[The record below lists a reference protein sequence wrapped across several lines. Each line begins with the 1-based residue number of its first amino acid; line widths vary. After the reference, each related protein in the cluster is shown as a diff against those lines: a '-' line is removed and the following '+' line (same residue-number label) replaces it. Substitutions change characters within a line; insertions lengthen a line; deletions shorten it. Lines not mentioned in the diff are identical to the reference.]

1 MIDVLFRPFSF
12 IGRRGVGIRPRD
24 LPWWLEPA
32 FSFLM
37 KILLVE
43 DEPKVAAF
51 LHQGLTE
58 QHHSVDLA
66 ADGLLGLRL
75 AQQTVYDLI
84 ILDTL
89 LPGLSGLEVCRQ
101 VRTHDSSVPILMLT
115 ALGETDDKIRGL
127 DAGADD
133 YLVKPF
139 AFQELLARIRA
150 LTRRR
155 HETPSADNVLRLA
168 DLTLD
173 PVRKV
178 VQRAGQTIQLTAREF
193 ALLDYLL
200 RNQNRVVSRV
210 DILEH
215 VWETSFDTGSNVIDV
230 YINFLRKKL
239 DKDFTPKLIHTLV
252 GMGYVMKEE

>member
-1 MIDVLFRPFSF
+1 
-12 IGRRGVGIRPRD
+12 
-24 LPWWLEPA
+24 
-32 FSFLM
+32 M

-51 LHQGLTE
+51 LQKGLTE
-58 QHHSVDLA
+58 QQHAVEVA
-66 ADGLLGLRL
+66 FDGVTGLRRAL
-75 AQQTVYDLI
+75 AEPYDLL
-84 ILDTL
+84 ILDNL
-89 LPGLSGLEVCRQ
+89 LPGLNGLDVCRQ
-101 VRTHDSSVPILMLT
+101 VRTQNSVVPILMLT

-150 LTRRR
+150 LVRRR
-155 HETPSADNVLRLA
+155 HESPATDVVLRLA

-173 PVRKV
+173 PGRKL
-178 VQRAGQTIQLTAREF
+178 VQRANQTIQLTAREF
-193 ALLDYLL
+193 ALLEYLL
-200 RNQNRVVSRV
+200 RNQERVVSRV
-210 DILEH
+210 DILEQ

-230 YINFLRKKL
+230 YINFLRKKI
-239 DKDFTPKLIHTLV
+239 DRDFSPKLIHTLV

>member
-1 MIDVLFRPFSF
+1 
-12 IGRRGVGIRPRD
+12 
-24 LPWWLEPA
+24 
-32 FSFLM
+32 M

-43 DEPKVAAF
+43 DEPKVASF
-51 LHQGLTE
+51 LHKGLTE
-58 QHHSVDLA
+58 QQHSVEVA
-66 ADGLLGLRL
+66 TDGPTGLRMAL
-75 AQQTVYDLI
+75 AGSHDLI
-84 ILDTL
+84 ILDNL
-89 LPGLSGLEVCRQ
+89 LPGLSGLDVCRQ
-101 VRTHDSSVPILMLT
+101 VRTLNSAVPILMLT

-139 AFQELLARIRA
+139 AFQELLARVRA
-150 LTRRR
+150 LVRRR
-155 HETPSADNVLRLA
+155 PESNSSAAILHLA

-173 PVRKV
+173 PSSKR
-178 VQRAGQTIQLTAREF
+178 VQRAGQPIQLTAREF
-193 ALLDYLL
+193 SLLEYLL
-200 RNQNRVVSRV
+200 RHKGRVISRV

-230 YINFLRKKL
+230 YINFLRKKI

>member
-1 MIDVLFRPFSF
+1 
-12 IGRRGVGIRPRD
+12 
-24 LPWWLEPA
+24 
-32 FSFLM
+32 M

-43 DEPKVAAF
+43 DEPKVASF

-58 QHHSVDLA
+58 QHHTVDLA

-75 AQQTVYDLI
+75 AQANSYDLL

-101 VRTHDSSVPILMLT
+101 VRAHDTGVPILMLT

-155 HETPSADNVLRLA
+155 HDSPSANSILRLA

-173 PVRKV
+173 PSRKL

-193 ALLDYLL
+193 ALLEYLL
-200 RNQNRVVSRV
+200 RSQNRVVSRV

>member
-1 MIDVLFRPFSF
+1 
-12 IGRRGVGIRPRD
+12 
-24 LPWWLEPA
+24 
-32 FSFLM
+32 M

-51 LHQGLTE
+51 LQKGLTE
-58 QHHSVDLA
+58 QQHAVDVA
-66 ADGLLGLRL
+66 TDGPIGLRMAL
-75 AQQTVYDLI
+75 AGTYDLI
-84 ILDTL
+84 ILDNL
-89 LPGLSGLEVCRQ
+89 LPGLSGLDVCRQ
-101 VRTHDSSVPILMLT
+101 VRAQNSAVPILMLT

-139 AFQELLARIRA
+139 AFQELLARLRA
-150 LTRRR
+150 LVRRR
-155 HETPSADNVLRLA
+155 PEASGNAAVLFLA

-173 PVRKV
+173 PGSKR
-178 VQRAGQTIQLTAREF
+178 VQRAGQPIQLTAREF
-193 ALLDYLL
+193 SLLEYLL
-200 RNQNRVVSRV
+200 RHKGRVISRV

-230 YINFLRKKL
+230 YINFLRKKI
-239 DKDFTPKLIHTLV
+239 DKDFNPKLIHTLV

>member
-1 MIDVLFRPFSF
+1 
-12 IGRRGVGIRPRD
+12 
-24 LPWWLEPA
+24 
-32 FSFLM
+32 M

-58 QHHSVDLA
+58 QQYVVDLA
-66 ADGLLGLRL
+66 PDGLVGLRMAL
-75 AQQTVYDLI
+75 ANSYDLL

-89 LPGLSGLEVCRQ
+89 LPSLNGLEVCRQ
-101 VRTHDSSVPILMLT
+101 VRAQNTAVPILMLT

-150 LTRRR
+150 LARRR
-155 HETPSADNVLRLA
+155 QETPGTGAVLRLA

-173 PVRKV
+173 PDRKL
-178 VQRAGQTIQLTAREF
+178 VQRAGQAIQLTAREF
-193 ALLDYLL
+193 ALLEYLL
-200 RNQNRVVSRV
+200 RNQGRVISRV

-230 YINFLRKKL
+230 YINFLRKKV
-239 DKDFTPKLIHTLV
+239 DKDFSPKLIHTLV
-252 GMGYVMKEE
+252 GMGYVMKED

>member
-1 MIDVLFRPFSF
+1 
-12 IGRRGVGIRPRD
+12 
-24 LPWWLEPA
+24 
-32 FSFLM
+32 M

-51 LHQGLTE
+51 LQKGLTE
-58 QHHSVDLA
+58 QAHAVELA

-75 AQQTVYDLI
+75 GLANRYDLVV
-84 ILDTL
+84 LDQL
-89 LPGLSGLEVCRQ
+89 LPGLNGLEVCR
-101 VRTHDSSVPILMLT
+101 RLRAANPAVPILLLT

-155 HETPSADNVLRLA
+155 QQAPAALDELRLA

-173 PVRKV
+173 PAAKLVR
-178 VQRAGQTIQLTAREF
+178 RGGRPIQLTAREF
-193 ALLDYLL
+193 ALLEYLL
-200 RNQNRVVSRV
+200 RHKNRVVSRV
-210 DILEH
+210 DLLEQ
-215 VWETSFDTGSNVIDV
+215 VWETNFDTGSNVIDV
-230 YINFLRKKL
+230 YINFLRKKI
-239 DKDFTPKLIHTLV
+239 DKDFSPKLIHTLV
-252 GMGYVMKEE
+252 GMGYTMKDD

>member
-1 MIDVLFRPFSF
+1 
-12 IGRRGVGIRPRD
+12 
-24 LPWWLEPA
+24 
-32 FSFLM
+32 M

-51 LHQGLTE
+51 LQKGLSE
-58 QHHSVDLA
+58 QQHTVVVA
-66 ADGLLGLRL
+66 TDGPAGLRWAL
-75 AQQTVYDLI
+75 AESFDLL
-84 ILDTL
+84 ILDNL
-89 LPGLSGLEVCRQ
+89 LPGLNGLDLCRQ
-101 VRTHDSSVPILMLT
+101 VRTQNAAVPILMLT

-150 LTRRR
+150 LVRRR
-155 HETPSADNVLRLA
+155 HESPMPDVVLRLA

-173 PVRKV
+173 SGRKL
-178 VQRAGQTIQLTAREF
+178 VQRDNQTIQLTAREF
-193 ALLDYLL
+193 ALLEYLL
-200 RNQNRVVSRV
+200 RNQERVVSRV
-210 DILEH
+210 DILEQ

-230 YINFLRKKL
+230 YINFLRKKI
-239 DKDFTPKLIHTLV
+239 DKDFSPKLIHTLV